1 MSFFDDMPL
10 STKVSLLEQA
20 RTQLATELTS
30 ILLRHGIDPSVFDIN
45 NKEEMSNYEFSGDV
59 YRVEQVCEG
68 LTIIE
73 TKLVALGV

>member
-20 RTQLATELTS
+20 RTQLSTELTS
-30 ILLRHGIDPSVFDIN
+30 ILLRHGIDPSVFDIDN
-45 NKEEMSNYEFSGDV
+45 EEAIENYAFDGDI

-68 LTIIE
+68 LKIIAA
-73 TKLVALGV
+73 KLVALGV